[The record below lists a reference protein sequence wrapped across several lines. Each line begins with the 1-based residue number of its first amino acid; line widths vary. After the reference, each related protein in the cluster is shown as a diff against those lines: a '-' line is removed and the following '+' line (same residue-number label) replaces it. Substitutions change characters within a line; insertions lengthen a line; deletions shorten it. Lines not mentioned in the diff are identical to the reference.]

1 MKYSVWVFTAVAA
14 LYIAAFPALADPL
27 RAPVPPSV
35 PLLTASV
42 RPDALIIPVTIRGR
56 LYHFLLDTG
65 MNTLV
70 VDNLLANELTQK
82 EPADQIPLLYQQTL
96 AASIRSA
103 SGILHQQGL
112 QVWRPLA
119 IGIGDAVLPATT
131 PWLGADLS
139 ALTQANGV
147 NIDGI
152 VGMDVFRQFTWQMD
166 NLTRELTV
174 WQQEPGDLDYPACVP
189 YRDGDA
195 AGPQL
200 VLDYHQRPVH
210 MTLNTGSDYSYI
222 GTELINASRERPESA
237 VLTGINQPAL
247 GLGGE
252 SVSDGYLLSGLQF
265 NQLPLGN
272 MLVRENKQGAL
283 GLGMNFLV
291 RFDRYLFLPDKM
303 LFCYREQHFT
313 RDEPAP
319 LRVLA
324 VRFYGKRVE
333 LYSNPA
339 DALLPFGLQNGDA
352 LLRVNARPVRPEEIH
367 ALRHTLADTPA
378 GQLTLKIE
386 RRGKVKTIHI

>member
-1 MKYSVWVFTAVAA
+1 
-14 LYIAAFPALADPL
+14 
-27 RAPVPPSV
+27 
-35 PLLTASV
+35 
-42 RPDALIIPVTIRGR
+42 
-56 LYHFLLDTG
+56 
-65 MNTLV
+65 
-70 VDNLLANELTQK
+70 
-82 EPADQIPLLYQQTL
+82 
-96 AASIRSA
+96 
-103 SGILHQQGL
+103 
-112 QVWRPLA
+112 
-119 IGIGDAVLPATT
+119 
-131 PWLGADLS
+131 
-139 ALTQANGV
+139 
-147 NIDGI
+147 
-152 VGMDVFRQFTWQMD
+152 MDVFRQFTWQMD

-252 SVSDGYLLSGLQF
+252 SVSDGYLLGGLQF

-313 RDEPAP
+313 RDEPLRCGCLPCAFTANGLNCIPILPTRYSP
-319 LRVLA
+319 LACKMGMRCS
-324 VRFYGKRVE
+324 E
-333 LYSNPA
+333 L
-339 DALLPFGLQNGDA
+339 
-352 LLRVNARPVRPEEIH
+352 
-367 ALRHTLADTPA
+367 TPA
-378 GQLTLKIE
+378 RSGLKRFMRSATRWLI
-386 RRGKVKTIHI
+386 RRQGSSR